1 MSQSI
6 IGASAPIVSISNNT
20 VVTTSVAVA
29 GAFGRPHKD
38 VLHSIAGLLAVLSG
52 EHKRN
57 FSPMF
62 VDVEIGNGAVRKSTA
77 YEITRDGFTLLAM
90 GFTGSRALQFKLAYI
105 DAFNAMES
113 QLHAGTA
120 DAQRELSRLR
130 AELVAGSP
138 VYSRLARYHA
148 AGLNS
153 AEIGTLMG
161 MHRTT
166 VGVHLR
172 KMAHLGLIDYTAKR
186 GRPSLPSSA
195 AQLTLGV

>member
-29 GAFGRPHKD
+29 EAFGRPHKD

-113 QLHAGTA
+113 QLHAGNA

-130 AELVAGSP
+130 AELMAGNP

-148 AGLNS
+148 AGLS
-153 AEIGTLMG
+153 SSEMGTLMG

-186 GRPSLPSSA
+186 GRPALPA
-195 AQLTLGV
+195 TVAQLTLGV

>member
-6 IGASAPIVSISNNT
+6 AGASAPIVSVSNNT
-20 VVTTSVAVA
+20 VVTTSAAVA
-29 GAFGRPHKD
+29 EAFGRRHDHVVRDIRNLLGVLPKD
-38 VLHSIAGLLAVLSG
+38 HLPKFGEMVFDAQIGSGAIRQVAGFWM
-52 EHKRN
+52 N
-57 FSPMF
+57 
-62 VDVEIGNGAVRKSTA
+62 
-77 YEITRDGFTLLAM
+77 RDGFALLAM
-90 GFTGSRALQFKLAYI
+90 GFTGRKALEFKLAYI

-113 QLHAGTA
+113 QLHAGNA
-120 DAQRELSRLR
+120 DARRELSRLR
-130 AELVAGSP
+130 AELVAGNP

-153 AEIGTLMG
+153 AEIGTLMD

-186 GRPSLPSSA
+186 GRPALPA
-195 AQLTLGV
+195 PVMQLALGV

>member
-6 IGASAPIVSISNNT
+6 AGASAPIVSVSNNT
-20 VVTTSVAVA
+20 VVTTSAAVA
-29 GAFGRPHKD
+29 EAFGRRHDHVVRDIRNLLGVLPKD
-38 VLHSIAGLLAVLSG
+38 HLPKFGEMVFDAQIGSGAIRQVAGFWM
-52 EHKRN
+52 N
-57 FSPMF
+57 
-62 VDVEIGNGAVRKSTA
+62 
-77 YEITRDGFTLLAM
+77 RDGFALLAM
-90 GFTGSRALQFKLAYI
+90 GFTGRKALEFKLAYI

-113 QLHAGTA
+113 QLHAGNA

-130 AELVAGSP
+130 AELVAGNP

-153 AEIGTLMG
+153 AEIGTLMD

-186 GRPSLPSSA
+186 GRPALPA
-195 AQLTLGV
+195 PVMQLALGV

>member
-6 IGASAPIVSISNNT
+6 SASAPIVSVSNNT
-20 VVTTSVAVA
+20 VVTTSTAVA
-29 GAFGRPHKD
+29 EAFGRRHDHVVRDIRNLLGVLPKD
-38 VLHSIAGLLAVLSG
+38 HLPKFGEMVFDAQIGSGAIRQVAGFWM
-52 EHKRN
+52 N
-57 FSPMF
+57 
-62 VDVEIGNGAVRKSTA
+62 
-77 YEITRDGFTLLAM
+77 RDGFALLAM
-90 GFTGSRALQFKLAYI
+90 GFTGRKALEFKLAYI

-113 QLHAGTA
+113 QLHAGNA

-130 AELVAGSP
+130 AELVAGNP
-138 VYSRLARYHA
+138 VYSRLARYHT

-172 KMAHLGLIDYTAKR
+172 KMAHLGLIEYTARR
-186 GRPSLPSSA
+186 GRPALPA
-195 AQLTLGV
+195 AVMQLTLGV

>member
-1 MSQSI
+1 M
-6 IGASAPIVSISNNT
+6 
-20 VVTTSVAVA
+20 
-29 GAFGRPHKD
+29 
-38 VLHSIAGLLAVLSG
+38 
-52 EHKRN
+52 
-57 FSPMF
+57 
-62 VDVEIGNGAVRKSTA
+62 
-77 YEITRDGFTLLAM
+77 LAM
-90 GFTGSRALQFKLAYI
+90 GFTGRKALEFKLAYI

-113 QLHAGTA
+113 QLHAGNA

-130 AELVAGSP
+130 AELVVGNP

-186 GRPSLPSSA
+186 GRPALPA
-195 AQLTLGV
+195 PVMQLALGV